1 MPILKARLSRTEEAE
16 DQRCLREMYH
26 EGVDISDDSLDRA
39 PALDISVIGGLETLI
54 FNLPSGL
61 AGYAITVRLVAG
73 KSGLILMEPE
83 ITTRHDHQIVLESFD
98 LGGPVCTLG
107 QCKYLAAEVL
117 NDRFPLKFHRRG
129 HLIEGVILATGL
141 EPIPKEYVQGMT
153 VPLKVTFW
161 DQFGSEINVEPKLS
175 VDRSTTPRPRLVR
188 SQSGLRDSGKVPETR
203 EPLGT
208 GDAGVPAGPHATPIV
223 ITRGQGGN

>member
-1 MPILKARLSRTEEAE
+1 MPIQKARLSRSEEAE
-16 DQRCLREMYH
+16 DRQCLREMYH
-26 EGVDISDDSLDRA
+26 EGVDISDDSLDCA
-39 PALDISVIGGLETLI
+39 PALDISVIGGLETLV

-83 ITTRHDHQIVLESFD
+83 ITTRHDQQIVLECFG

-153 VPLKVTFW
+153 MPLKLTFW
-161 DQFGSEINVEPKLS
+161 DQFVSESKVESKLS
-175 VDRSTTPRPRLVR
+175 VDRSTTPRPRLGR
-188 SQSGLRDSGKVPETR
+188 SQSRLRDSGKVPESR
-203 EPLGT
+203 EPLDT
-208 GDAGVPAGPHATPIV
+208 GDAGVPAGPGATPIV
-223 ITRGQGGN
+223 ITRGEGGN